1 MDSGLR
7 LTSRDRWIGALN
19 MGGLGVP
26 KLRSAAPFLGLA
38 AVVLIFAM
46 LSGSPER
53 YLSIPN
59 IRIVLSQTLIVALGA
74 IGMTL
79 IIVSGGIDLSVGSTI
94 ALAGVVT
101 ALGLRQ
107 QWPPLAALLAG
118 VLVAVVAG
126 ALNGITITLL
136 RVVP

>member
-26 KLRSAAPFLGLA
+26 KLRSVAPFLGLG
-38 AVVLIFAM
+38 AVVLIFAL

-79 IIVSGGIDLSVGSTI
+79 IIVSGGIDLSVGSSI
-94 ALAGVVT
+94 ALTSVVT
-101 ALGLRQ
+101 AVALNS
-107 QWPPLAALLAG
+107 WNPLAA
-118 VLVAVVAG
+118 
-126 ALNGITITLL
+126 AL
-136 RVVP
+136 